1 MSKVSL
7 QELTDEAM
15 SSSGLGKAW
24 LQVVHAAV
32 KSKVRRMPPRDF
44 GFQEWD
50 QATIEDVVQEVFVR
64 RILNRG
70 GKEYI
75 LAEAST
81 TDHAHAGIYRL
92 VSLALDDLRE
102 PNVLNNIFD
111 SPTGLTM
118 RKLQKSGSSASS
130 FLSLDIQIEA
140 PSENQQFSLQFPT
153 QRSFYD

>member
-50 QATIEDVVQEVFVR
+50 EATIEDVVQEVFVR

-92 VSLALDDLRE
+92 VPFMETCWKAGGTANPSFISR
-102 PNVLNNIFD
+102 NKQWVCHN
-111 SPTGLTM
+111 
-118 RKLQKSGSSASS
+118 SSALLKNRGS
-130 FLSLDIQIEA
+130 A
-140 PSENQQFSLQFPT
+140 PL
-153 QRSFYD
+153 YGKIH